1 MDSLGWCIDPFMQG
15 DNYSSND
22 VWTWTQDHTEVPVF
36 FVCAYLAFVFKMP
49 EMLEG
54 KEPMKMKGLTALWN
68 LALSVFSFA
77 GLFHTVPV
85 LVSALLERGFRH
97 TVCTDPVEW
106 YMDGKSGLWVM
117 LFIYSKIPEL
127 MDTVFLVL
135 RKRPVI
141 FLHWFHHCTVLLY
154 CWHAYHNR
162 IAPGLWFAAMNYSV
176 HSVMYAY
183 YFLQTVGWARPLL
196 KKVAPL
202 ITTVQIL
209 QMLVGCSVIVSSSV
223 YYALD
228 GRDGPEGCYVD
239 PANLKLGLG
248 MYGVYFIL
256 FAMLFKK
263 LYLTPKRMSKSG
275 VSERTESDLRTA
287 QGVCDGANDSNHS
300 KRD

>member
-1 MDSLGWCIDPFMQG
+1 MDAVDWAIDPFMQG
-15 DNYSSND
+15 DNYSAGP
-22 VWTWTQDHTEVPVF
+22 VWAWTQEHTEVPVF
-36 FVCAYLAFVFKMP
+36 CVCAYLAVVFKMP
-49 EMLEG
+49 EMLE
-54 KEPMKMKGLTALWN
+54 KREPMKMKGLTALWN
-68 LALSVFSFA
+68 LCLSVFSFV
-77 GLFHTVPV
+77 GLFNTVPV
-85 LVSALLERGFRH
+85 LLSNLWEKGYRH
-97 TVCTDPVEW
+97 TVCTDPNDW

-154 CWHAYHNR
+154 CWHSYHNR

-176 HSVMYAY
+176 HSVMYLY
-183 YFLQTVGWARPLL
+183 YFLSSVGWCRKLL

-223 YYALD
+223 YLAMD
-228 GRDGPEGCYVD
+228 GRDGSEGCFVD
-239 PANLKLGLG
+239 PANMRLGLG
-248 MYGVYFIL
+248 MYGVYFVL

-263 LYLTPKRMSKSG
+263 LYLSPAPKMKSG
-275 VSERTESDLRTA
+275 LETTDLRTA
-287 QGVCDGANDSNHS
+287 QGVCDGANDHS